1 MDDSKENVF
10 VDDSLPCFSKL
21 QFSVICQQLLG
32 LVKPTCQAISLT
44 VLHQDVKNSSMVV
57 ARVMTTDFKQWMS
70 AGERVQVFQSQF

>member
-1 MDDSKENVF
+1 MDDSKENFF

-21 QFSVICQQLLG
+21 QSYVIYHQLLG
-32 LVKPTCQAISLT
+32 LVKLTCQAISLT
-44 VLHQDVKNSSMVV
+44 VLHQDVKNSPTVV